1 MNILRYLSPA
11 CIQMSLNT
19 VPTIPV
25 EDETDSQRDRRLIR
39 DKEAVVLELAT
50 LMERSGQVNNL
61 TRFYKDMV
69 HRERKATTAIV
80 SGIALPHVRSM
91 QVRSFVMGFA
101 RAPAPG
107 LHFASLD
114 GEPTRLFFILASPP
128 YEDRL
133 YLRVYRDFAEMI
145 RHDWVVDSFLD
156 AEDEQDVL
164 NVLRGYVVQ

>member
-1 MNILRYLSPA
+1 MNILRYLSPS
-11 CIQMSLNT
+11 CIQMSLHT
-19 VPTIPV
+19 VPAVPV
-25 EDETDSQRDRRLIR
+25 EDESEQQRQRRLVR
-39 DKEAVVLELAT
+39 DKEAVVQELAT
-50 LMERSGQVNNL
+50 LMERSGQVNNA
-61 TRFYKDMV
+61 TRFFKDML

-80 SGIALPHVRSM
+80 PGIALPHVRSM

-114 GEPTRLFFILASPP
+114 GGLTRLFFILAAPP

-164 NVLRGYVVQ
+164 NILRGYVVQ